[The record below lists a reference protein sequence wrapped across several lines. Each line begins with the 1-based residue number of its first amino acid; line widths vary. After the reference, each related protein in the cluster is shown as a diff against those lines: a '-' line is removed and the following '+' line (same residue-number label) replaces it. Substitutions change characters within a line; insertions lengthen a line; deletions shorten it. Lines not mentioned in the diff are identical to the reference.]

1 MTNKVIGIVS
11 YLPSDSNRQNRRKR
25 FLFLLHELNHYWPD
39 VPIMIV
45 AQNWGTETIIPTDL

>member
-45 AQNWGTETIIPTDL
+45 AQN